1 MAGEPTAPVLHALLR
16 RLALASAVVGMCLVG
31 ARDGRG
37 IVLAQTPA
45 STVLVIDGGTLI
57 DGTGGAPARDVQ
69 VVVEDGRIRR
79 IGRRGEAPPAGA
91 RVLNGDGKFIVPGL
105 WDSLANFLWYQGEI
119 FLNNGVTSFM
129 GIGDMGEVFVVYDEG
144 LRREKFRGPRAFD
157 WPVHFQGPAGNLT
170 GLESPFDSPH
180 PLATADEARAWTKRV
195 LDLGGYGISFQNGAV
210 SAEIFKAAVEVAHGV
225 GKPVGIRAGGNVDA
239 REASLLGADFLPR
252 SQGVAAVVTNMPAA
266 AGPPGGFG
274 GPNELEQWAQMD
286 EAKAADL
293 IKVLVQQKTALIP
306 SFIQKAPG
314 LPTGWSRF
322 ELQARRLFA
331 DPFLMAYYPAARA
344 QTILWNYLD
353 PPDLQPNVV
362 ETRRRGYQN
371 ALRFHRML
379 VEAGGRVL
387 IGTDGGNF
395 ALPGLGVHHEMQV
408 FADDM
413 GLTPAQIIQAATRWP
428 AETMRVQD
436 RLGAVEAGKLADLLI
451 VDADPL
457 QDVRNLQ
464 RIFAVVAA
472 GALLDGQYHASYWN
486 PFHGEG
492 PITLPV
498 VDDIGWAVNLRRQGG
513 RGGVPPDGGRGAGP
527 AAPAGARGA
536 APPPLPPLPPGFGN
550 ARQPQP
556 TIETIDSGRRDY
568 ADPDFSKV
576 VVKEGGPT
584 LALKLTGFNYFQRSQ
599 VYFNGIPV
607 PTTVNGRLEITAT
620 IDEALLRSPGRFPV
634 VVRNLG
640 LADPANPMLG
650 DGTSNRAWL
659 IVGYR

>member
-1 MAGEPTAPVLHALLR
+1 MLISLPFLR
-16 RLALASAVVGMCLVG
+16 RLALVVVV
-31 ARDGRG
+31 
-37 IVLAQTPA
+37 VLATYPFDAGDAGSLVHAQAQA
-45 STVLVIDGGTLI
+45 SRVLVIDGGTLI
-57 DGTGGAPARDVQ
+57 DGNGGAPVRDVQ
-69 VVVEDGRIRR
+69 VVIEGDRIRR
-79 IGRRGEAPPAGA
+79 IGRRGDAPPAGA
-91 RVLNGDGKFIVPGL
+91 QVVNAHEKFIVPGL

-119 FLNNGVTSFM
+119 FLNNGVTSFI

-144 LRREKFRGPRAFD
+144 LKRGKLRGPRAFD
-157 WPVHFQGPAGNLT
+157 WPVHFQGPAANLT

-210 SAEIFKAAVEVAHGV
+210 AEDIFKAAVDVAHAA
-225 GKPVGIRAGGNVDA
+225 GKPVGIRAGGNIDA
-239 REASLLGADFLPR
+239 REAALLGADFLPR
-252 SQGVAAVVTNMPAA
+252 SQGVAAVVTNIAA
-266 AGPPGGFG
+266 PPGAVGGFG
-274 GPNELEQWAQMD
+274 GANELEQWAQMD
-286 EAKAADL
+286 EAKAAEL
-293 IKVLVQQKTALIP
+293 IKVLVQQKTALVP

-331 DPFLMAYYPAARA
+331 DPFLMAYYPGARA
-344 QTILWNYLD
+344 QTILWNFLD
-353 PPDLQPNVV
+353 PPDLRPDLIEV
-362 ETRRRGYQN
+362 RRRGYQN
-371 ALRFHRML
+371 AMRFHRRL

-387 IGTDGGNF
+387 IGSDGGNF

-408 FADDM
+408 FAEDM
-413 GLTPAQIIQAATRWP
+413 GLTPGQILQAATRWP
-428 AETMRVQD
+428 AETMRVHD
-436 RLGAVEAGKLADLLI
+436 RVGTVEAGKFADLMI
-451 VDADPL
+451 VDGDPL
-457 QDVRNLQ
+457 QDVKNLQ

-472 GALLDGQYHASYWN
+472 GTLQDGKYHASYWN
-486 PFHGEG
+486 PFQGEG

-498 VDDIGWAVNLRRQGG
+498 VDDIGWAVNVRRQAGRGGAPPVADGG
-513 RGGVPPDGGRGAGP
+513 RGGAPAAPDGGRGA
-527 AAPAGARGA
+527 
-536 APPPLPPLPPGFGN
+536 APPALPLPPGFGN

-584 LALKLTGFNYFQRSQ
+584 LTVKLTGFNYFQRSQ

-607 PTTVNGRLEITAT
+607 PTIVEGRTGIAAT
-620 IDEALLRSPGRFPV
+620 IDESLLRSPGRFPL

-640 LADPANPMLG
+640 LADPANPRLG